1 MIERAVCLKLSLTA
15 FLATFHAFRQ
25 HDSTFWSND
34 KDQAICG
41 YKKWHLQATQE
52 LMCYQTFLSD
62 FSAYRL
68 SKTVIQHFEISLAV
82 FQIAGQSHSLTVSAV
97 PVSTYQAAFDVS
109 FLPAVPAPS
118 TSTTFD
124 LLNGAEEA
132 DGFSRSDGETTA
144 FRALPFLPIDTAFGI
159 CTAPRSAGCRQESD
173 HAALRYRTIQ
183 SQSLRRKINIRRSHP
198 IVPAQLRYL
207 VTW

>member
-132 DGFSRSDGETTA
+132 DGFSGRMVRPQHFEPYPSCLLTLLSGYVPH
-144 FRALPFLPIDTAFGI
+144 RALQVADKNPIT
-159 CTAPRSAGCRQESD
+159 
-173 HAALRYRTIQ
+173 L
-183 SQSLRRKINIRRSHP
+183 L
-198 IVPAQLRYL
+198 
-207 VTW
+207 

>member
-41 YKKWHLQATQE
+41 YKKWHLQVTQE

-109 FLPAVPAPS
+109 FYPLSPHLQRQR
-118 TSTTFD
+118 
-124 LLNGAEEA
+124 LLIY
-132 DGFSRSDGETTA
+132 SMVQKKQTA
-144 FRALPFLPIDTAFGI
+144 FPGRMVRPQHFEPYPSCLLTLLSGYVPHRALQVADKNPIT
-159 CTAPRSAGCRQESD
+159 
-173 HAALRYRTIQ
+173 L
-183 SQSLRRKINIRRSHP
+183 L
-198 IVPAQLRYL
+198 
-207 VTW
+207 